1 MKLHAPLLLSL
12 AALTGFAAHA
22 GEQTTLQVTAMVLP
36 ACAFSQKASTLDFQG
51 INPTDTN
58 DAVRHVDFSFKCNE
72 GASNIVFAVNGN
84 ATGSFAGNM
93 LSSQGNQL
101 PYALTWTPPATVQW
115 QGLDGTAEAKV
126 TLTGTVTQVN
136 ARQVPVGTYTDN
148 VTISVTP

>member
-1 MKLHAPLLLSL
+1 MKLHASIFLSL
-12 AALTGFAAHA
+12 AALTSFSAQA
-22 GEQTTLQVTAMVLP
+22 GDQTTLYVSAMVLP

-58 DAVRHVDFSFKCNE
+58 DAVRRVDFSFKCND

-84 ATGSFAGNM
+84 ATGSYTGNM
-93 LSSQGNQL
+93 QNGLNKL
-101 PYALTWTPPATVQW
+101 PYALEWTPPPTVQW
-115 QGLDGTAEAKV
+115 QGLGGAAEAKV